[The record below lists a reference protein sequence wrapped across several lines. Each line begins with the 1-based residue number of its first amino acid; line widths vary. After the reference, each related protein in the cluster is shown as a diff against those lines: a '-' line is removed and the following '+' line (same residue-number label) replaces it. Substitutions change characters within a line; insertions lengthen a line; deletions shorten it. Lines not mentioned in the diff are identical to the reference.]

1 MKLIAL
7 EEHFSALRV
16 PGLIL
21 PRSKEAFLRGTC
33 IGAPFHE
40 DRSCLGDIGE
50 KRIAFMDANG
60 VDMQILCT
68 TSGQALPPETAVDGC
83 ERINNYLAEQ
93 ISVHPDRFAG
103 YASIPTSVPQA
114 CADEL
119 ERSIKELGMVG
130 CMIGGRTEDGNY
142 LASEAYDPFFAKA
155 EELCAP
161 VYLHPGLPTQPVIN
175 ECYTKG
181 LPEKTATVFSMY
193 GYGWHVDPGT
203 HFMSLLLSGVFD
215 RFPGLQIILGHWGEL
230 VPYFIDRF
238 DDAFPAE
245 FTGLK
250 HEPGYYLRNNL
261 YVTPSGIY
269 SQANLDYCVSVLGAD
284 RVMFSMDFPWV
295 STEGMDRIISSDS
308 ISEEDRKKILFKNAE
323 KLFRLNAEK

>member
-16 PGLIL
+16 PGLTL

-93 ISVHPDRFAG
+93 ISGHPDRFAG
-103 YASIPTSVPQA
+103 YASIPTAVPEA

-142 LASEAYDPFFAKA
+142 LASEVYDPFFAKA

-161 VYLHPGLPTQPVIN
+161 VYLHPGLPTQPVID

-181 LPEKTATVFSMY
+181 LSEKTATVFSMY
-193 GYGWHVDPGT
+193 GYGWHVDPGI
-203 HFMSLLLSGVFD
+203 HFLNLLLSGVFD
-215 RFPGLQIILGHWGEL
+215 RYPKLQIILGHWGEVVL
-230 VPYFIDRF
+230 FYIERIAKMDGWA
-238 DDAFPAE
+238 DL
-245 FTGLK
+245 GLQR
-250 HEPGYYLRNNL
+250 P
-261 YVTPSGIY
+261 I
-269 SQANLDYCVSVLGAD
+269 LDYFQNNVYYTA
-284 RVMFSMDFPWV
+284 
-295 STEGMDRIISSDS
+295 STMH
-308 ISEEDRKKILFKNAE
+308 
-323 KLFRLNAEK
+323 FRLNSPVLSTSRATI